1 MRASRCST
9 LWLHYTDGRQTDRH
23 KQTRNGVLVPACT
36 TGSIP
41 PLPEV
46 SVHLDE
52 TLLRKGNQC
61 DPGTFNV
68 PLFAFSLRTMWRG
81 FASAL
86 IDSMTYRSVG
96 IESISPGRLGTY
108 GQ

>member
-1 MRASRCST
+1 VIRASRCST
-9 LWLHYTDGRQTDRH
+9 LWLWLYYTDARQTDRNR
-23 KQTRNGVLVPACT
+23 QTRKCVLVPACT

-61 DPGTFNV
+61 DPETFNV
-68 PLFAFSLRTMWRG
+68 PLFAFSVPCGGDLRR
-81 FASAL
+81 
-86 IDSMTYRSVG
+86 RSV
-96 IESISPGRLGTY
+96 IR
-108 GQ
+108 